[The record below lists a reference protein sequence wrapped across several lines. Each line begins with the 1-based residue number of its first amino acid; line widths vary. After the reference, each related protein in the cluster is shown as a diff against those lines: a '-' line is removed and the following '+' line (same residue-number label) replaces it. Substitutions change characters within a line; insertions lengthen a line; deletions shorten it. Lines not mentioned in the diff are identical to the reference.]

1 MQITWLNWQL
11 DFAEYIVKEQSFL
24 TNQWVRDGVL
34 RECVQRWNP
43 KEILIPT
50 LTKGEGDGDPLQY
63 SCLGNPVDR
72 GARQVIVHETE
83 ESDMTEQQ
91 THWPGGG
98 GAVGKTKCL
107 ENRTHQRTSVFGR
120 RGDILL
126 GYCRGWQHSL
136 SCGGYR
142 EVQVLHSVWWC
153 GWSETRSL
161 DKVEESSRTRSSSP
175 ESDQWRRDDDE
186 SQEQVTET
194 TQWWALQEK
203 AKKLA
208 EFQGWQTKESSSGRL
223 RSGVKGKECGTRGNK
238 RVQVR
243 SSRLL

>member
-34 RECVQRWNP
+34 REYVQRWNP

-50 LTKGEGDGDPLQY
+50 LTK
-63 SCLGNPVDR
+63 
-72 GARQVIVHETE
+72 
-83 ESDMTEQQ
+83 
-91 THWPGGG
+91 GG